1 MHVRAFECVGAR
13 ELACVLARVTLLIRH
28 ATLRHIVI
36 CGISGSTT
44 FFDVVLHKWH
54 DCRKKLLGVKC
65 IYILICS
72 THFAWNI
79 SHYKNNSARY
89 CHKCENVFMQI
100 MHYSCRGLIKLEF
113 SLQIFGR
120 IFQVSKFNQNPSSRR
135 RVVPCRRTDGQT
147 RQS

>member
-1 MHVRAFECVGAR
+1 MQRSTILSFAVFLAPPHFSTLYCINGTIVG
-13 ELACVLARVTLLIRH
+13 
-28 ATLRHIVI
+28 
-36 CGISGSTT
+36 
-44 FFDVVLHKWH
+44 
-54 DCRKKLLGVKC
+54 KKLLGIKC

-89 CHKCENVFMQI
+89 CHKCESVFMQI

-113 SLQIFGR
+113 SLHISGR
-120 IFQVSKFNQNPSSRR
+120 IFQVSKFNQNTSSRS
-135 RVVPCRRTDGQT
+135 RVVPCTRTDGQT